1 MPTRSSFGI
10 PALALAFILSLAA
23 SDGAA
28 AQERPVDFDARG
40 GIALA
45 AGNLGDATDGVA
57 PSFNVGF
64 NFGLT
69 DRLLLRVTG
78 GADMHEGIDLGEPVG
93 NEGVNDLEFNLI
105 HFHAGGF
112 YYLLEREDRG
122 AFATLTGT
130 AGLTNLNIPRVAT
143 SVGTDAI
150 EFEISEL
157 YFSAAGGLSLGYA
170 LHEQVDLFLD
180 GHAFVVFADEEDTAD
195 VVQVVNDVGDE
206 SVDGLGTMWSVPVTA
221 GIRLHF

>member
-1 MPTRSSFGI
+1 MHNRHSF
-10 PALALAFILSLAA
+10 AVLALIFAFSLG
-23 SDGAA
+23 SSGEVA
-28 AQERPVDFDARG
+28 AQERPIDFDARG
-40 GIALA
+40 GIAFA
-45 AGNLGDATDGVA
+45 PGNLGNATDGVA

-78 GADMHEGIDLGEPVG
+78 GADMHEGIDLGGPVG
-93 NEGVNDLEFNLI
+93 NEGINDLEFNLI

-130 AGLTNLNIPRVAT
+130 AGLTNLNVPRVAA

-157 YFSAAGGLSLGYA
+157 YFSAAGGLSVGYA
-170 LHEQVDLFLD
+170 VHPQVDLFLD
-180 GHAFVVFADEEDTAD
+180 GHAFVVFGDEKDTAD
-195 VVQVVNDVGDE
+195 VVQVVNDVSDE
-206 SVDGLGTMWSVPVTA
+206 PMDPLDTMWSVPVTA
-221 GIRLHF
+221 GVRLHF